1 MGLNFKTCTI
11 INSNYDQDSYGVDK
25 RMFYKSEDGAFHVK
39 RALTLKPENIVAVR
53 KAAGYQHEYCLATV
67 DFSFV
72 ENLKN
77 EDKGLKEEG
86 KPVYCRLD
94 IYVEYEG
101 AEPFYGANPTQVRKG
116 IPFWVEF
123 TVTKNSTAESVAK
136 EVEDSIKKNQL
147 FLIDKNVIEVAVSE
161 DKMTLRGT
169 QEFARFKD
177 IEIFKF
183 GLTTEYPE
191 KIASLH
197 GSDEYVKQNKDQRGK
212 NGFGTYAHIIKD
224 LRLPTAANYQWK
236 HLRQSEVP
244 VIGTIY
250 DQYII
255 EYKAPA
261 SNEGF
266 HAVGMR
272 MESCT
277 EHIFWVNNTLMDHTS
292 EEPKSVSASFEKMLK
307 DVAKE
312 KWEEETEEPTNPEG
326 QLED

>member
-25 RMFYKSEDGAFHVK
+25 RMFYKSEDGAIHIK

-67 DFSFV
+67 DFGFV

-123 TVTKNSTAESVAK
+123 TVTKDSTAESVAK

-161 DKMTLRGT
+161 GVMTLRGT

-191 KIASLH
+191 KIASLQ
-197 GSDEYVKQNKDQRGK
+197 GSDEYVKQDKDQRGK

-255 EYKAPA
+255 DYKAPA

-292 EEPKSVSASFEKMLK
+292 EEPKSVSASFEDLLK
-307 DVAKE
+307 SVE
-312 KWEEETEEPTNPEG
+312 GINFEEETEEPANPEG

>member
-25 RMFYKSEDGAFHVK
+25 PMFYVEDDAFYVK
-39 RALTLKPENIVAVR
+39 RALTLKPENIVAAR

-72 ENLKN
+72 E
-77 EDKGLKEEG
+77 GLTAD

-123 TVTKNSTAESVAK
+123 TVTKDSTAASVAK
-136 EVEDSIKKNQL
+136 EVENSIKKNQL

-161 DKMTLRGT
+161 NGVMTLQGT

-177 IEIFKF
+177 IEICKF

-197 GSDEYVKQNKDQRGK
+197 GSDEIVVEENRGK

-255 EYKAPA
+255 DYKAPA

-277 EHIFWVNNTLMDHTS
+277 EHIFWVNNTLMDG
-292 EEPKSVSASFEKMLK
+292 EKSVSASFEAMLK
-307 DVAKE
+307 EVVE
-312 KWEEETEEPTNPEG
+312 KAGKQLEGETEQPANPEG